1 MYFRCTFDHGHRLH
15 HLQDQRIN
23 WDQSLLRALSEVL
36 RTSRRRAAMQELR
49 GDDAQVLIDFLYT
62 LGIFQSDFPCPG
74 FRKHI
79 IRALYKICK
88 SSMLYP
94 QCLVL
99 RDIDVSSDREAWGGF
114 GDIHRGWFRGE
125 SLCLKVVR
133 TFKRSEKDAML
144 KHQIFVKEAML
155 WGQLHHP
162 NIAPFYGIYHLDE
175 SRGRIC
181 LVSPWMERG
190 SLIDYLNANPLVTRM
205 PFVLDIAQ
213 GLDYLHN
220 ENIVHGD
227 LKGIPGSL
235 ASLTL
240 DYPPS

>member
-1 MYFRCTFDHGHRLH
+1 
-15 HLQDQRIN
+15 
-23 WDQSLLRALSEVL
+23 
-36 RTSRRRAAMQELR
+36 
-49 GDDAQVLIDFLYT
+49 
-62 LGIFQSDFPCPG
+62 
-74 FRKHI
+74 
-79 IRALYKICK
+79 
-88 SSMLYP
+88 
-94 QCLVL
+94 
-99 RDIDVSSDREAWGGF
+99 
-114 GDIHRGWFRGE
+114 
-125 SLCLKVVR
+125 
-133 TFKRSEKDAML
+133 ML